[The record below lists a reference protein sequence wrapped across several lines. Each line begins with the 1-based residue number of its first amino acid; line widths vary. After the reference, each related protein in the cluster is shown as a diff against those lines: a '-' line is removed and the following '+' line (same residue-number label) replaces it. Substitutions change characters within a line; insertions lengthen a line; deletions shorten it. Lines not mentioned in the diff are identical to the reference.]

1 MRLVLTLWLALC
13 AWWPTL
19 ALAEGAGGGYRGI
32 GSIYYTFIWAVLCYG
47 LYDTFGKTVT
57 YIGAPILAVA
67 AYLAPLPG
75 RRMSPGPDECSLSG
89 PPHHEH
95 LFNCREETFAH

>member
-1 MRLVLTLWLALC
+1 MRLGLTLWLALC

-19 ALAEGAGGGYRGI
+19 ALAEGAGAGYRGI

-57 YIGAPILAVA
+57 CIGAPILAVA
-67 AYLAPLPG
+67 ATSLSLPG

-89 PPHHEH
+89 PPHLEH